1 MNKIFKFIFDEI
13 FYNGHFQTW
22 GSLAIVISS
31 GQLLGIKITWDL
43 LIVIYLLFYAIYLY
57 DRYKTVEI
65 DSLTNPSRSKHIK
78 KIYKFVPCILFA
90 VLVIML
96 ILSYL
101 FSNFY
106 AFLFLIIA
114 IPFGFLYPIY
124 FKKLTKK
131 IISFKNIYVALMF
144 SIFVI
149 FPSIYYGIGLEK
161 TSFLILSMLL
171 LLTFLRGL
179 MMQFFLDLKDV
190 EGDSKEG
197 LLTLGVVYGKEKV
210 YKIINIMNLITSL
223 SFPVLYF
230 IFPAWNLPSAVLF
243 LSILVIWNFYF
254 FNLAKRGNYF
264 GFVLGSGEFIYWPLF
279 VFLGQIIINFI
290 Y

>member
-43 LIVIYLLFYAIYLY
+43 LLVVYLLFYAIYLF

-65 DSLTNPSRSKHIK
+65 DSLTNPSRSKHIQ
-78 KIYKFVPCILFA
+78 KIYKYVPYILF
-90 VLVIML
+90 
-96 ILSYL
+96 
-101 FSNFY
+101 FD
-106 AFLFLIIA
+106 LIIMIFLLFKFTNLYA
-114 IPFGFLYPIY
+114 LIFTILAVPFGFLYPIY
-124 FKKLTKK
+124 FKRLTKK
-131 IISFKNIYVALMF
+131 FIGFKNFYVALMF

-161 TSFLILSMLL
+161 VSFLILSMLL
-171 LLTFLRGL
+171 LLTFLRGV
-179 MMQFFLDLKDV
+179 MMQFFLDLKDI
-190 EGDSKEG
+190 EGDKKEG
-197 LLTLGVVYGKEKV
+197 LFTMGVVFGKEKV

-230 IFPAWNLPSAVLF
+230 LFPMWSLPSAVLF
-243 LSILVIWNFYF
+243 LSILAIWNFYF

-279 VFLGQIIINFI
+279 VFLGQVVINFI